1 MLFAQLLH
9 NNCTIILI
17 LLGQILIFSGVGP
30 NPGSRPSLIHPTR
43 PKYQKEHNLPGPIEA
58 TWAQVCYNW
67 PELAIQMLVGIR
79 ICKRLGST
87 RNLRDTMH
95 VMEVMRLGSTWNLR
109 DTMHV
114 VEPHDATEIYGTRNI
129 RLFGATSPPTA
140 SCTNCEANGTAPQP
154 L

>member
-1 MLFAQLLH
+1 
-9 NNCTIILI
+9 
-17 LLGQILIFSGVGP
+17 LIFSGVGP

-58 TWAQVCYNW
+58 TWAQVCCNW

-79 ICKRLGST
+79 ICKRLGGT
-87 RNLRDTMH
+87 RNSRNTMH
-95 VMEVMRLGSTWNLR
+95 VMEGMHLGGTRNSRNTMHVMEGMRLGGTRNLR

-140 SCTNCEANGTAPQP
+140 SCTNCEANGTAP
-154 L
+154 

>member
-1 MLFAQLLH
+1 M
-9 NNCTIILI
+9 
-17 LLGQILIFSGVGP
+17 LGQILIFLGVGP

-58 TWAQVCYNW
+58 TWAQVCCNW

-87 RNLRDTMH
+87 RNSRNTMH
-95 VMEVMRLGSTWNLR
+95 VMEGMRLGGTRNLR

-114 VEPHDATEIYGTRNI
+114 VEPHDATEIYETRNI
-129 RLFGATSPPTA
+129 RSFGATSPPTA
-140 SCTNCEANGTAPQP
+140 SCTNCEANGTAP
-154 L
+154 